1 VRQENER
8 IISVT
13 EELLQRMQKE
23 ETVFSQRD
31 LAINGRDILALGVKP
46 GVQVGQILAQ
56 LFQLVTEENLPNQ
69 REILLEK
76 AKQYEIN
83 RKNGLPFV

>member
-1 VRQENER
+1 
-8 IISVT
+8 
-13 EELLQRMQKE
+13 MQKE

-56 LFQLVTEENLPNQ
+56 LFQLVTEENIPNE